1 MFWNLRGPFS
11 VEARRTCLPVIVTG
25 LVTNNC
31 LLSRASA
38 LVDERPQVFGTNGK
52 ICQRSDTGEILD
64 TKKYHHLTINTV
76 TPEPSQT
83 AREAFSEVLWIV
95 DISAPADNWGNLTKQ
110 VATMT
115 KTFAVGTVEQLN
127 AGRNTSSS

>member
-52 ICQRSDTGEILD
+52 ICQRCLD
-64 TKKYHHLTINTV
+64 CASV
-76 TPEPSQT
+76 
-83 AREAFSEVLWIV
+83 
-95 DISAPADNWGNLTKQ
+95 
-110 VATMT
+110 
-115 KTFAVGTVEQLN
+115 FAVQ
-127 AGRNTSSS
+127 